1 MCNEEIFFFFKKNK
15 KFNWLD
21 RNIIGEEII
30 ICEVIGWVMIGKIDN
45 EVVVCC
51 LIELKMELKI
61 DREYVFEKF
70 SLKGYK
76 IGYMYVIIIV

>member
-1 MCNEEIFFFFKKNK
+1 MCNEEIFFFFKKNE

-70 SLKGYK
+70 CLKGYK